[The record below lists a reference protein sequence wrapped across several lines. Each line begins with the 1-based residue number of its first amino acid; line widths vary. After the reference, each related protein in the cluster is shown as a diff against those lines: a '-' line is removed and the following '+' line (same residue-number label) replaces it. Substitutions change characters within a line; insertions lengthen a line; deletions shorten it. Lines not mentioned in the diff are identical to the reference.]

1 MTITRVAG
9 VLAAGTLVFVG
20 TLFFFDSQTRS
31 LGSHTQAMDS
41 LRRLKEADAIL
52 TQDVLRARFGMLP
65 SYDPLLRALATIK
78 ARQCDFWGA
87 AGIAYGKSRED
98 LRPQTERLQTTLAEN
113 AKLVEEFKSHNAV
126 LKNSQSYVPVA
137 YERLRRLG
145 QENSDLER
153 VVEQSGAIRQVLLFD
168 VTGDPRYVPR
178 IRAALKSL
186 ALVNHT
192 PAANSVIALL
202 AAHAETIIREREIVG
217 TLVTKLIKSPS
228 ARKIDELEQA
238 CQAQYHRSAEWSD
251 RCQVALFILSVATLV
266 CIAFVM
272 LRLRGATLALNR
284 ANETLEQRVA
294 ERTCDLSQANAE
306 LAREVDERRRAEAE
320 LIAAKSAAEMANRA
334 KSEFLANMSHEI
346 RTPINGILGM
356 TELVLDSELTQEQ
369 RESLELVQMSTE
381 SLMTVI
387 NDILDFSKIEAG
399 KLEFDP
405 IEFRL
410 RDLVG
415 DTLKTLA
422 LRAHRKGLELTG
434 DIGDDVP
441 ERVIG
446 DPGRLRQILVNLAG
460 NAIKFTERGEVVVRV
475 RLESQSDGE
484 YRLAFAVVDTGIGI
498 LADKQSVIFDAFSQA
513 DGSTTRR
520 FGGTGLGLTISSR
533 LVALMGGRIAVE
545 SQLGKGSTF
554 HFSAG
559 FARPTTPAS
568 VIPMINPAA
577 LKGLRVLVVDDN
589 ETNRRVL
596 SGFLRM
602 WNMRPKCVEDGPAA
616 IAEVK
621 RSVVAGEA
629 YSLMLVDQ
637 MMPDMDGFT
646 LVEQLQQEP
655 GLAPSTI
662 MMLTSADRKA
672 DSSRCKS
679 LRIAAY
685 LVKPVKADELQ
696 IAILAALGGA
706 IRDKSLPKSVE
717 RPADSTGTSPRSLR
731 ILLAEDNPV
740 NQRVALYILQKAG
753 HSTLPVGN
761 GKLALDAIKRE
772 TFDVVLMDVQMP
784 EMDGLEATAAI
795 RASEANTG
803 RHLPIIAMTAHA
815 MQGDRERCLEAGMD
829 DYISKPVQST
839 ALLRILDSAVR
850 DRTTPARGLAVEGG
864 SNSSGGK
871 VRLPAATSVEPP
883 CASKPVDHDL
893 FDHQAALDRV
903 NGDEAVLSEI
913 IGLFLDDAPI
923 QLEKI
928 RQAIKQGDAV
938 SLCSAAHTLKGSVGC
953 LAGGRAAA
961 AAHRLEQLGKRAEL
975 RDAAPTFADLE
986 AEVESLSGALSPLV
1000 MQTQA

>member
-1 MTITRVAG
+1 MTITRLAG
-9 VLAAGTLVFVG
+9 VLAAVALVFLG

-31 LGSHTQAMDS
+31 VEAHAQAMGS
-41 LRRLKEADAIL
+41 LGRLKEADATL

-65 SYDPLLRALATIK
+65 SYDPLLRALTRIK
-78 ARQCDFWGA
+78 AQQRDFWQA
-87 AGIAYGKSRED
+87 AGVAYGKSRKD
-98 LRPQTERLQTTLAEN
+98 LAPKIESLETTLAEK
-113 AKLVEEFKSHNAV
+113 ARLLEEFKSHNAV
-126 LKNSQSYVPVA
+126 LKNSLSYVPVA
-137 YERLRRLG
+137 YERLGHLG
-145 QENSDLER
+145 RGNPELDRQIQ
-153 VVEQSGAIRQVLLFD
+153 QSGAIRKILLYD

-178 IRAALKSL
+178 IRSALKN
-186 ALVNHT
+186 LVAEVRVP
-192 PAANSVIALL
+192 PAISVVALL
-202 AAHAETIIREREIVG
+202 SSHAETIIREREIVG
-217 TLVTKLIKSPS
+217 TLVDRLIKSPS
-228 ARKIDELEQA
+228 TRRIDELQQA
-238 CQAQYHRSAEWSD
+238 CLAQYQKSAEWSD
-251 RCQVALFILSVATLV
+251 KYQVALVILSGATLV
-266 CIAFVM
+266 GIAWVM
-272 LRLRGATLALNR
+272 LRLRGATQALNR
-284 ANETLEQRVA
+284 ANETLEQRVM
-294 ERTCDLSQANAE
+294 ERTCELSRTNSD
-306 LAREVDERRRAEAE
+306 LAREVDERRRAQAD
-320 LIAAKSAAEMANRA
+320 LLAAKGAAEMASRA

-346 RTPINGILGM
+346 RTPINGIMGM
-356 TELVLDSELTQEQ
+356 TELVLDSELTQDQ
-369 RESLELVQMSTE
+369 RESLELVQLSTD

-399 KLEFDP
+399 KLDFDP
-405 IEFRL
+405 IEFRV

-422 LRAHRKGLELTG
+422 LRAHRKGLELTC
-434 DIGDDVP
+434 DISDDVP

-446 DPGRLRQILVNLAG
+446 DPSRLRQILVNLAG

-475 RLESQSDGE
+475 CLESQSDGE
-484 YRLAFAVVDTGIGI
+484 YRMAFAVVDTGIGI
-498 LADKQSVIFDAFSQA
+498 PADKQSVIFDAFSQA

-533 LVALMGGRIAVE
+533 LVDLIGGRIAVE

-554 HFSAG
+554 RFSAG
-559 FARPTTPAS
+559 FVKPTTPACD
-568 VIPMINPAA
+568 IPMRNPAA

-616 IAEVK
+616 IGEVK

-629 YSLMLVDQ
+629 YSLLLVDQ

-646 LVEQLQQEP
+646 LVEQLQKEP

-717 RPADSTGTSPRSLR
+717 RPADSTGTRPRSLR

-772 TFDVVLMDVQMP
+772 TFDVALMDVQMP

-815 MQGDRERCLEAGMD
+815 MKGDRERCLEAGMD

-839 ALLRILDSAVR
+839 VLLRALDSAVKGR
-850 DRTTPARGLAVEGG
+850 ITLARGLAVEGD

-871 VRLPAATSVEPP
+871 VRLQAATSVEPP
-883 CASKPVDHDL
+883 CESKPVDRDL
-893 FDHQAALDRV
+893 FDRQAALDRV

-975 RDAAPTFADLE
+975 RDAARTFADLE